1 MTNNENEQL
10 TTAFSC
16 PYCKKELPEEM
27 AFCPY
32 CMERIKK
39 PTVITP
45 ARKNSNKKL
54 FWFIPLFAGLFIM
67 TLVCVI
73 CIIFAI
79 NTKPRANVPSQT
91 VETTSADTLSGT
103 KNDDEKVI
111 IGNNTQA
118 VNGTNAEGDKET
130 VSSSPAEPKKTEA
143 YEETQKN
150 NTTKTDKATKPD
162 TIPEPTKGNKTPVTS
177 EPATPTESTVSLAQM
192 VGRWNKTNT
201 DLNIYNFPLSGYTSQ
216 SNGDSH
222 TISQYFNSS
231 GVNIDFTFKKN
242 LEGFTLK
249 GDNVA
254 NLNSMYQ
261 LCRVALGTV
270 AGSNYNDSSFYDFVS
285 NDNWKKVNTN
295 TESKVGTFAGY
306 KCTLTLTTH
315 ENTDQWG
322 LSYTRYSFTLSASKI

>member
-1 MTNNENEQL
+1 MTHNENEHL
-10 TTAFSC
+10 TTAFRC

-27 AFCPY
+27 TFCPY

-45 ARKNSNKKL
+45 AKKKSNKKL
-54 FWFIPLFAGLFIM
+54 FLFIPLFAGLFIM
-67 TLVCVI
+67 TLVCII

-79 NTKPRANVPSQT
+79 NAKPQANAPSQT
-91 VETTSADTLSGT
+91 AETTAADTLSVT
-103 KNDDEKVI
+103 ETDNEKVI

-118 VNGTNAEGDKET
+118 ANGTNAESNKET
-130 VSSSPAEPKKTEA
+130 VSSSPVEPKKTEA
-143 YEETQKN
+143 SEEAPKN
-150 NTTKTDKATKPD
+150 NTTKADKATKPD
-162 TIPEPTKGNKTPVTS
+162 TIPETTKGNKTPATT
-177 EPATPTESTVSLAQM
+177 EPAKPTENTVSLAQM
-192 VGRWNKTNT
+192 VGRWNKANT

-216 SNGDSH
+216 SHGDSH
-222 TISQYFNSS
+222 TISQGFNNS
-231 GVNIDFTFKKN
+231 GVNMDFTFKKN
-242 LEGFTLK
+242 LEDFTLK
-249 GDNVA
+249 GENMT

-261 LCRVALGTV
+261 LCRVALGAV
-270 AGSNYNDSSFYDFVS
+270 AGSNYNDTGFYNFVS

-322 LSYTRYSFTLSASKI
+322 LSYTRYSFTLSATKI